1 MRGTTARGNRVR
13 VADVVVADMVCGR
26 YGTDPG
32 EMRSDSEIRSQPIVS
47 PLQPVGTRLIHDVL
61 LPSGPVP
68 VGQNNKRSK

>member
-32 EMRSDSEIRSQPIVS
+32 EMRSDSEIRSQPITS
-47 PLQPVGTRLIHDVL
+47 
-61 LPSGPVP
+61 
-68 VGQNNKRSK
+68 